1 MNQPNHHTLVAV
13 GAIAIGFTM
22 SQAMQS
28 SPAQGYPMGAVSLG
42 VNPIDMAAGTASSSP
57 ATVFTASAEHDFV
70 VTDVILTLV
79 GSSLGANW
87 NSCTSQVTLLNSTGD
102 RLGSFQLQTDQ
113 AAYYS
118 MDPGSPASIISH
130 TFSSGLVVSAGDT
143 MALSRTGSCGVLDYT
158 LSGYHAQQ

>member
-79 GSSLGANW
+79 GSVGW
-87 NSCTSQVTLLNSTGD
+87 NSCTSQVTLLNSSGD

-113 AAYYS
+113 AAGYA

-158 LSGYHAQQ
+158 LSGYHAQR

>member
-1 MNQPNHHTLVAV
+1 MHPPTHHTLVAV

-42 VNPIDMAAGTASSSP
+42 ANPIDMAAGTASSSP

-79 GSSLGANW
+79 GSGGEW
-87 NSCTSQVTLLNSTGD
+87 NSCASQVTLLNTSGD

-113 AAYYS
+113 ANYYGA
-118 MDPGSPASIISH
+118 DPGSPASVISH
-130 TFSSGLVVSAGDT
+130 TFSSGLVVPAGDT
-143 MALSRTGSCGVLDYT
+143 MALSRTGSCGALDYT